1 MNNNIK
7 YLNPL
12 SKPMTA
18 AGVGCTRL
26 ELWLVDLP
34 KPSND
39 THVQYGVRPAIVI
52 SNDAANENSP
62 AVTVIPLTSN
72 RKKGQLP
79 THVFVS
85 NPGLT
90 CSSIALCEQIHTLDK
105 SRMIKK
111 LGQITNP
118 FTIKAVEYGL
128 AVQLGLV
135 SLLCPAA

>member
-1 MNNNIK
+1 MKTIQFPQN
-7 YLNPL
+7 
-12 SKPMTA
+12 KPMTA

-34 KPSND
+34 KPSDD

-79 THVFVS
+79 THVFIS
-85 NPGLT
+85 NPGLSR
-90 CSSIALCEQIHTLDK
+90 SSIALCEQIHTLGK

-118 FTIKAVEYGL
+118 FTIRAVEYGL

>member
-7 YLNPL
+7 YLN
-12 SKPMTA
+12 SQKPMTA

-34 KPSND
+34 KADDN
-39 THVQYGVRPAIVI
+39 THVQYGMRPAIVI

-62 AVTVIPLTSN
+62 VVSVIPLTSN

-79 THVFVS
+79 THVFIS
-85 NPGLT
+85 NPGLS
-90 CSSIALCEQIHTLDK
+90 CSSIALCEQIQSLDK
-105 SRMIKK
+105 GRMLKK

>member
-1 MNNNIK
+1 MNNIK
-7 YLNPL
+7 YLN
-12 SKPMTA
+12 SQKPMTA

-90 CSSIALCEQIHTLDK
+90 CSSRSICAKE
-105 SRMIKK
+105 SWRMAAFAPMNFRDFSNFSNSSSGIFS
-111 LGQITNP
+111 P
-118 FTIKAVEYGL
+118 
-128 AVQLGLV
+128 V
-135 SLLCPAA
+135 S

>member
-7 YLNPL
+7 YLNPQN
-12 SKPMTA
+12 KPMTA

-34 KPSND
+34 KPDNE
-39 THVQYGVRPAIVI
+39 THVQYGTRPAIVI

-85 NPGLT
+85 NPGLSR
-90 CSSIALCEQIHTLDK
+90 SSIALCEQIQSLDK
-105 SRMIKK
+105 SRMLKK

>member
-34 KPSND
+34 KPSDD

-62 AVTVIPLTSN
+62 AITVIPLTSN

-105 SRMIKK
+105 SRMLKK

>member
-1 MNNNIK
+1 MKTIQF
-7 YLNPL
+7 PQ
-12 SKPMTA
+12 KPMTA

-34 KPSND
+34 KPSDD

-62 AVTVIPLTSN
+62 VVSVIPLTSN

-79 THVFVS
+79 THVFIS
-85 NPGLT
+85 NPGLS
-90 CSSIALCEQIHTLDK
+90 CSSIALCEQIHSLDK
-105 SRMIKK
+105 GRMLKK

>member
-1 MNNNIK
+1 MKTIQFPQN
-7 YLNPL
+7 
-12 SKPMTA
+12 KPMTA

-34 KPSND
+34 KPSDD

-79 THVFVS
+79 THVFIS
-85 NPGLT
+85 NPGLS
-90 CSSIALCEQIHTLDK
+90 CSSIALCEQIHSLDK
-105 SRMIKK
+105 GRMIKK
-111 LGQITNP
+111 LG
-118 FTIKAVEYGL
+118 
-128 AVQLGLV
+128 
-135 SLLCPAA
+135 

>member
-1 MNNNIK
+1 
-7 YLNPL
+7 
-12 SKPMTA
+12 MTA
-18 AGVGCTRL
+18 AGGGCTRL

-34 KPSND
+34 KPDNE

-62 AVTVIPLTSN
+62 VVSVIPLTSN

-79 THVFVS
+79 THVFIS

-118 FTIKAVEYGL
+118 FTIRAVEYGL

>member
-7 YLNPL
+7 YLNSL

-34 KPSND
+34 KPDDN

-62 AVTVIPLTSN
+62 VVSVIPLTSN

-79 THVFVS
+79 TQVFIS
-85 NPGLT
+85 YRGLS
-90 CSSIALCEQIHTLDK
+90 CSSIALCEQIQSLDK
-105 SRMIKK
+105 GRMLKK

-118 FTIKAVEYGL
+118 FTLRAVEYGL